1 MNNNYGNSDIGS
13 SSSGTSGSSKTASAT
28 SSSGSTSGLSGSSG
42 GSTGGVSSGS
52 ASASRGGGKESSST
66 EQHGVDIKK
75 YLDDAK
81 SMGKNLE
88 SQMTTRP
95 YVVLGAVAGVSFV
108 AGSLLGSRIGQL
120 AVAIGLGYAA
130 THFLQDTDVKSLA
143 RKATQNL

>member
-13 SSSGTSGSSKTASAT
+13 SSTGSKSESKTASASGSAGSAGSSG
-28 SSSGSTSGLSGSSG
+28 SSSGSVT
-42 GSTGGVSSGS
+42 SGS
-52 ASASRGGGKESSST
+52 ASKSSKESASSST
-66 EQHGVDIKK
+66 EHGVDIKK

-88 SQMTTRP
+88 SQMSTRP

-120 AVAIGLGYAA
+120 AVAIGIGYAA

>member
-1 MNNNYGNSDIGS
+1 MNSNYGNGDIGS
-13 SSSGTSGSSKTASAT
+13 SSTGSKSESKNASA
-28 SSSGSTSGLSGSSG
+28 SSGS
-42 GSTGGVSSGS
+42 SSGS
-52 ASASRGGGKESSST
+52 ASVTAGSASKTSKETASST
-66 EQHGVDIKK
+66 EHGVDIKK

-88 SQMTTRP
+88 SQMSTRP

-120 AVAIGLGYAA
+120 AVAIGIGYAA

>member
-13 SSSGTSGSSKTASAT
+13 SSTGSKSESKTASASAG
-28 SSSGSTSGLSGSSG
+28 SSSGSVTA
-42 GSTGGVSSGS
+42 GS
-52 ASASRGGGKESSST
+52 ASKSSKETAAASSST
-66 EQHGVDIKK
+66 EHGVDIKK

-88 SQMTTRP
+88 SQMSTRP

-120 AVAIGLGYAA
+120 AVAIGIGYAA

>member
-1 MNNNYGNSDIGS
+1 MNSNFGNSDIGS
-13 SSSGTSGSSKTASAT
+13 SSSGKNDSKSASS
-28 SSSGSTSGLSGSSG
+28 SSSGN
-42 GSTGGVSSGS
+42 VSSSATATGS
-52 ASASRGGGKESSST
+52 ASRSGKEQASGT
-66 EQHGVDIKK
+66 EHGVDIKK

-108 AGSLLGSRIGQL
+108 AGSLLGSRLGQL
-120 AVAIGLGYAA
+120 AVAIGIGYAA
-130 THFLQDTDVKSLA
+130 THFLQDTDVKSIA

>member
-13 SSSGTSGSSKTASAT
+13 SSTGSKSESKTASASSG
-28 SSSGSTSGLSGSSG
+28 SSSGSVT
-42 GSTGGVSSGS
+42 SGS
-52 ASASRGGGKESSST
+52 ASKASKEPSSSST
-66 EQHGVDIKK
+66 EHGVDIKK

-88 SQMTTRP
+88 SQMSTRP

-120 AVAIGLGYAA
+120 AVAIGIGYAA
-130 THFLQDTDVKSLA
+130 THFLQDTDVKSIA

>member
-1 MNNNYGNSDIGS
+1 MNSNYGNSDIGS
-13 SSSGTSGSSKTASAT
+13 SSTGSKSESKTASASSG
-28 SSSGSTSGLSGSSG
+28 SSSGSGSV
-42 GSTGGVSSGS
+42 TAGS
-52 ASASRGGGKESSST
+52 ASKSSKETASSSST
-66 EQHGVDIKK
+66 EHGVDIKK

-88 SQMTTRP
+88 SQMSTRP

-120 AVAIGLGYAA
+120 AVAIGIGYAA